1 MEIAEILPY
10 FSKDRFVPELKA
22 ATKESAI
29 EELAEKFVETDLIR
43 NKDILLEMLH
53 RRESVGSTG
62 IGHGIAVPHGRTTAT
77 ADLTV
82 AFGKSKRGLKW
93 DSIDEQPVHLIFL
106 IVAPP
111 YEEKNKYLPMLGTL
125 VEFLSQEENRRNLLA
140 TESFETFKELLTQ

>member
-1 MEIAEILPY
+1 MEFAEILPY

-22 ATKESAI
+22 KTKQEAL

-43 NKDILLEMLH
+43 NKEILLEMLQ

-62 IGHGIAVPHGRTTAT
+62 IGHGIAIPHGRTTAT
-77 ADLTV
+77 AELTV
-82 AFGKSKRGLKW
+82 AFGKCSKGIEW
-93 DSIDEQPVHLIFL
+93 DSIDKNPVNLVFL

-125 VEFLSQEENRRNLLA
+125 VEFLSQDKNRKKLLSTEN
-140 TESFETFKELLTQ
+140 FEDFEQLLTK